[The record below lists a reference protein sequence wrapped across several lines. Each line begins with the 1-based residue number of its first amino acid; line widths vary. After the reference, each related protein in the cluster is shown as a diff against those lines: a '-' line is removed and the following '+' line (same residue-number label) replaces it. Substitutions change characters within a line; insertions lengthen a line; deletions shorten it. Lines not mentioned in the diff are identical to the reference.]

1 MLNPQQFTNKS
12 QEALQQASY
21 IANENNQPQ
30 IEPPHLF
37 MALIEQRDGVVISI
51 LEKLNVNIDQLHTQI
66 HNMIQA
72 LPKQFGATSGG
83 IGQILMGQ
91 AMLHVLQNAQDESK
105 KMGDAYISVEHIL
118 LSYLRNKNP
127 ISDILSAQQI
137 TYKDVLQM
145 LVQVRGSQKVNSP
158 NPENTYQALEKYGIN
173 FTERARNEKLDP
185 VIGRDDEIRR
195 VMQVLAR
202 RTKNNPVLI
211 GEPGVGKT
219 AVVEGLAQRIVK
231 GDIPESIKNKEI
243 IGLDI
248 GALIAGT
255 KFRGEF
261 EERFKAVLKEVN
273 QSEGKIILFIDE
285 LHTIVGAGSSEGAV
299 DASNML
305 KPALARGEL
314 HTVGATTLKEYQQH
328 IEKDAAFERRFQ
340 PVFVAEPEIDDAIAI
355 LRGIKEKY
363 EVHHG
368 VRITDPAIVSAVE
381 LSSRY
386 ISDRFLPDKAIDLI
400 DEATSALR
408 MEIDSMPDDLDR
420 MKRQMMKQEIEIEAL
435 KKEEDEDSKQRLLV
449 LQEELENLRE
459 KSNELEI
466 HWKNEK
472 DIILQIRTAKKD
484 IDSLKQEAEITERRG
499 DLQKVAEIRYAQI
512 PQKEEII
519 KQLERKLTNI
529 QKGRAILKEEVTEQD
544 IAAVVSRWTGVPVSK
559 MLEDEIKKLAKMEEE
574 LQNRV
579 VGQTEAI
586 TAVSNAIRRSRAG
599 ISEERRPIGSFIFMG
614 PTGVGKTELAKALA
628 GFMFNDDEAVVRVD
642 MSEYMEKHSVSKMM
656 GSAPGYVGYEEG
668 GQLTEKIRRRP
679 YSVVLFDE
687 IEKAHPEVFNIM
699 LQILD
704 DGQLTDAKGRKVNFK
719 NTVIIMTSNVGSE
732 MIMNLSRKGEF
743 GFGDGG
749 NKKGIMENEE
759 VIKQKVMD
767 SLRENFKPE
776 FLNRI
781 DDIIMFRPLNKVQIR
796 EIVDLQIDIITKRL
810 TKKKI
815 AVTISKKA
823 KDWLGEK
830 GFDPS
835 LGARPLKRV
844 LQSELLDPLAMKII
858 EGEVISGNTISV
870 DTKQDKLII
879 TNVV

>member
-51 LEKLNVNIDQLHTQI
+51 LEKLNVDIDQLHTQI
-66 HNMIQA
+66 QNMIQA
-72 LPKQFGATSGG
+72 LPKQFGTTSGG
-83 IGQILMGQ
+83 LGQILMGQ

-118 LSYLRNKNP
+118 LAYLRNKNP

-137 TYKDVLQM
+137 TYKGVLQM

-231 GDIPESIKNKEI
+231 GDVPESIKNREI

-285 LHTIVGAGSSEGAV
+285 LHAIVGAGSSEGAV

-355 LRGIKEKY
+355 LRGIK
-363 EVHHG
+363 
-368 VRITDPAIVSAVE
+368 
-381 LSSRY
+381 
-386 ISDRFLPDKAIDLI
+386 
-400 DEATSALR
+400 
-408 MEIDSMPDDLDR
+408 
-420 MKRQMMKQEIEIEAL
+420 
-435 KKEEDEDSKQRLLV
+435 
-449 LQEELENLRE
+449 
-459 KSNELEI
+459 
-466 HWKNEK
+466 
-472 DIILQIRTAKKD
+472 
-484 IDSLKQEAEITERRG
+484 
-499 DLQKVAEIRYAQI
+499 
-512 PQKEEII
+512 
-519 KQLERKLTNI
+519 
-529 QKGRAILKEEVTEQD
+529 
-544 IAAVVSRWTGVPVSK
+544 
-559 MLEDEIKKLAKMEEE
+559 
-574 LQNRV
+574 
-579 VGQTEAI
+579 
-586 TAVSNAIRRSRAG
+586 
-599 ISEERRPIGSFIFMG
+599 
-614 PTGVGKTELAKALA
+614 
-628 GFMFNDDEAVVRVD
+628 
-642 MSEYMEKHSVSKMM
+642 
-656 GSAPGYVGYEEG
+656 
-668 GQLTEKIRRRP
+668 
-679 YSVVLFDE
+679 
-687 IEKAHPEVFNIM
+687 
-699 LQILD
+699 
-704 DGQLTDAKGRKVNFK
+704 
-719 NTVIIMTSNVGSE
+719 
-732 MIMNLSRKGEF
+732 
-743 GFGDGG
+743 
-749 NKKGIMENEE
+749 
-759 VIKQKVMD
+759 
-767 SLRENFKPE
+767 
-776 FLNRI
+776 
-781 DDIIMFRPLNKVQIR
+781 
-796 EIVDLQIDIITKRL
+796 
-810 TKKKI
+810 
-815 AVTISKKA
+815 
-823 KDWLGEK
+823 
-830 GFDPS
+830 
-835 LGARPLKRV
+835 
-844 LQSELLDPLAMKII
+844 
-858 EGEVISGNTISV
+858 
-870 DTKQDKLII
+870 
-879 TNVV
+879 